1 MRAHKDDSYVGL
13 QTFPMDSESVKV
25 YVMLCEQQKKGNRT
39 DKEITSL
46 EISKRALAG
55 LSMRDY
61 FAAAFV
67 ASGHIFTRISTGDL
81 PELVAEQAYV
91 MADAMMKERFQ

>member
-1 MRAHKDDSYVGL
+1 
-13 QTFPMDSESVKV
+13 
-25 YVMLCEQQKKGNRT
+25 
-39 DKEITSL
+39 
-46 EISKRALAG
+46 
-55 LSMRDY
+55 MRDY